1 MVVYLKKVCDSFV
14 LDILLYYEK
23 VYTSNE
29 ITAQTELKI

>member
-23 VYTSNE
+23 VYTSNKFA
-29 ITAQTELKI
+29 AQTKLKI